1 MPERSALLGRVLG
14 TEDATPV
21 AFWFVVQPGRKVRL
35 DDVVMVRT
43 ADPTEPDPGVAGEAG
58 GGQPTLPGGRGVT
71 FYGVVDQVR
80 RRHEGLQFEG
90 DTNLVAEGLMPAAE
104 SYAAHVLVTRLEPEE
119 FLPPAP
125 GDPVLAATGEA
136 LERALYVDGMSARLG
151 AGLLRSGDPAY
162 LNLDF
167 VDGTRGAHVN
177 ISGISGVATKTSY
190 ALFLLYSLFHDRS
203 GRDGK
208 PLLKDPGSARAVV
221 FNVKGED
228 LLFIDQP
235 NRRVAEE
242 EAQWMSR
249 NGASKGRYEAL
260 GLHAGPFESCGLHAP
275 PQATPG
281 GTLVADVQQR
291 DGVSPFVWTLR
302 QFCLERMLPFAFAD
316 VSSMSQ
322 LEFLLQHVEERLHQ
336 LARTQGGAA
345 AALEVPERLPG
356 DDASRRARA
365 EKSAQRIDEAE
376 GLTFEALGAASA
388 SGSGQKLTTFA
399 ELVDYLQFKLLDE
412 GADDGDVERGGER
425 SGGDP
430 GWTARQ
436 SRGTREAFIRRLRG
450 AQKHLSRLIRG
461 DLGARALEAARL
473 DVLGSQ
479 KQVHVIDIHQLAPLA
494 QMFVVGVT
502 LRGLFAAKEA
512 GHRGKLFVVLDEL
525 NKYAP
530 AEGSSPIKDVLLD
543 IAERGRSL
551 GVILIGAQQ
560 TASEVERR
568 IVGNA
573 AVRVAGRLDAAEAER
588 PEYRFMPASTRA
600 RTTILAPGTM
610 ILHQP
615 DVPTPVLVTFPFP
628 AWATRAEERDTRV
641 SDEEAGGLL
650 L

>member
-1 MPERSALLGRVLG
+1 MSAAETPLGRVLG

-21 AFWFVVQPGRKVRL
+21 AFWFLVGTGRKVRL
-35 DDVVMVRT
+35 DDVVTVRT
-43 ADPTEPDPGVAGEAG
+43 PDPTDHGREVA
-58 GGQPTLPGGRGVT
+58 

-90 DTNLVAEGLMPAAE
+90 DTNLVADGLMPADE

-125 GDPVLAATGEA
+125 GDAVWEARDEA
-136 LERALYVDGMSARLG
+136 LEKALYVDGMTARLG

-190 ALFLLYSLFHDRS
+190 ALFLLYSLFHDRA
-203 GRDGK
+203 GRGGS
-208 PLLKDPGSARAVV
+208 PLLTDPASARALV

-228 LLFIDQP
+228 LLFIDEP
-235 NRRVAEE
+235 NRRLREE
-242 EAQWMSR
+242 EAAWMSR
-249 NGASKGRYEAL
+249 NGAAADRYATL
-260 GLHAGPFESCGLHAP
+260 RLPAGPFASCALYAP
-275 PQATPG
+275 PRDTPG
-281 GTLVADVQQR
+281 DRLVADVQGR
-291 DGVSPFVWTLR
+291 EGVTPYVWTVFE
-302 QFCLERMLPFAFAD
+302 FCLGRMLGFAFAD
-316 VSSMSQ
+316 VGSMSQ

-336 LARTQGGAA
+336 LARRQQGGARGAFPGAALVVDDYVPAPEEPARKGSAPGAAGRLGEEDGLSWGDLVA
-345 AALEVPERLPG
+345 AAAGHRLE
-356 DDASRRARA
+356 
-365 EKSAQRIDEAE
+365 
-376 GLTFEALGAASA
+376 TFG
-388 SGSGQKLTTFA
+388 
-399 ELVDYLQFKLLDE
+399 ELVDYLQYKLLDQE
-412 GADDGDVERGGER
+412 LDAVDPDRSAERGG
-425 SGGDP
+425 DP
-430 GWTARQ
+430 AWTARQ
-436 SRGTREAFIRRLRG
+436 NRGTREAFVRRLRG
-450 AQKHLSRLIRG
+450 AQKHLARLVRG
-461 DLGARALEAARL
+461 DLSARAAEAARL

-479 KQVHVIDIHQLAPLA
+479 RQVHVVDIHQLAPLA

-502 LRGLFAAKEA
+502 LRGLFEAKER

-530 AEGSSPIKDVLLD
+530 AEGASPIKDVLLD

-568 IVGNA
+568 VVGNA
-573 AVRVAGRLDAAEAER
+573 AVRVAGRLDAAESER
-588 PEYRFMPASTRA
+588 PEYRYMPASTRS

-610 ILHQP
+610 VLHQP
-615 DVPTPVLVTFPFP
+615 DVPTPVLITFPFP
-628 AWATRAEERDTRV
+628 AWATRADERDRNVT
-641 SDEEAGGLL
+641 DEEADGLL